1 MPIMT
6 SAKSHKTEDAWNYAQ
21 RSNDKPVLPSAERMA
36 YLKQNN
42 PSRNGDHTRQTTE
55 EVVK

>member
-1 MPIMT
+1 MT